1 MSYSEF
7 ESEDICYSISSLPEI
22 SPAAVPTNLDYNGTC
37 YSNAEQHE
45 KTFVHG
51 FDLVKMYSDGFCEGI
66 TEMLKKIHFESG
78 RYILCCTAF
87 HLSCEVIEGA
97 LVVSDLVFCHRA
109 VQNSL
114 FDVLFYTLL
123 AICTSWQGGRGV
135 GLIVLNPLALV
146 RKTLLCVCDTWD
158 EAASDLHLSVERV
171 RSALLSI
178 PTLIRSTGCTTSPSE
193 LRRIMEDY
201 NIEKHVYD
209 TELSK
214 YKKAWDEFQKH
225 ADIVVMGLTE
235 FKNQQ
240 RAISASKP
248 LFPEP
253 WMVGLPDLNSEFIS
267 KSDMV
272 KYVKYVKYEAGLSSI
287 DSDYVRSLE
296 CLLYRLHLFASCNT
310 DRYVALQ
317 SDAVRAKVTIQT
329 QFQRS
334 QLHLEFIT
342 TRSCLIGH
350 DFQIGTMVIWRLMAC
365 CVEFNI
371 STFKIFGV
379 YPSTAGLLRKLGGFE
394 KIGLDSK
401 DYDDREQNADYTIS
415 LERMKTKTLAVCG
428 LTSRVKAC
436 PEYAGYYTISSLP
449 PASWLNN
456 QSAVCKSLQDEID
469 ARERFRIQSLRRKA
483 NAARALRRRDSET
496 PL

>member
-1 MSYSEF
+1 MVHYEILFVIGLMLIAFFYSSVGHGGASGYLALMALF
-7 ESEDICYSISSLPEI
+7 GFAPESI
-22 SPAAVPTNLDYNGTC
+22 
-37 YSNAEQHE
+37 
-45 KTFVHG
+45 
-51 FDLVKMYSDGFCEGI
+51 
-66 TEMLKKIHFESG
+66 
-78 RYILCCTAF
+78 RYYALILN
-87 HLSCEVIEGA
+87 
-97 LVVSDLVFCHRA
+97 LVVSAIAFISYYRA
-109 VQNSL
+109 G
-114 FDVLFYTLL
+114 FFR
-123 AICTSWQGGRGV
+123 WQGGRGV

-225 ADIVVMGLTE
+225 ADIVVMGPTE

-287 DSDYVRSLE
+287 DSDYVRSLASPLRLV
-296 CLLYRLHLFASCNT
+296 CLPCVLHLNLCLSCLYRGACLPSLSYSHPAGP
-310 DRYVALQ
+310 ALNVYI
-317 SDAVRAKVTIQT
+317 SRANISSPY
-329 QFQRS
+329 RNG
-334 QLHLEFIT
+334 
-342 TRSCLIGH
+342 RAYRNR
-350 DFQIGTMVIWRLMAC
+350 WRL
-365 CVEFNI
+365 
-371 STFKIFGV
+371 
-379 YPSTAGLLRKLGGFE
+379 L
-394 KIGLDSK
+394 
-401 DYDDREQNADYTIS
+401 
-415 LERMKTKTLAVCG
+415 
-428 LTSRVKAC
+428 
-436 PEYAGYYTISSLP
+436 SLP
-449 PASWLNN
+449 
-456 QSAVCKSLQDEID
+456 VSL
-469 ARERFRIQSLRRKA
+469 SNL
-483 NAARALRRRDSET
+483 SS
-496 PL
+496 PS